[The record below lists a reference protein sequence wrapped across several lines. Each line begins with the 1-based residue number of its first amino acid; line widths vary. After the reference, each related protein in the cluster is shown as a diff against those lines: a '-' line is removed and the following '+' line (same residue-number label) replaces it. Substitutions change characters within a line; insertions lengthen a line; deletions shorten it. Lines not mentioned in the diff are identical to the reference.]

1 MSRDNIEVENIE
13 KASTKK
19 KKFFKESV
27 MQENKAE
34 EQEVYPNQLEDYI
47 SSKKTIEILRKK
59 GVKYLFP
66 IQEKCYQ
73 PILEGKDLIGKDRTG
88 SGKTLAFGIP
98 LIERLRNE
106 GFLK

>member
-59 GVKYLFP
+59 ESNTSSPSKKNVTNP
-66 IQEKCYQ
+66 
-73 PILEGKDLIGKDRTG
+73 
-88 SGKTLAFGIP
+88 S
-98 LIERLRNE
+98 
-106 GFLK
+106 